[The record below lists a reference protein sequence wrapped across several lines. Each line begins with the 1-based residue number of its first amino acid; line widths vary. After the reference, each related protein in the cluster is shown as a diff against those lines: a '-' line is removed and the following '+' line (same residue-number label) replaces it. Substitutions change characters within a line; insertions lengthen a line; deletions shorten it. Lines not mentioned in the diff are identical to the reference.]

1 MCVCSLSPVPL
12 FCDHMVCSLPGST
25 VHELF
30 QARILAATATAKSL
44 QSCPTLCDPIDGS
57 PPGSSVS
64 GILQTRTLEWCCH
77 FLLQCM
83 KVKSESEV
91 AQSCPTQRPHG
102 LQPTRLLHP
111 WDFPG
116 KWVAIVG
123 VAVSSSR
130 GSSWY
135 RDRTWVSCISCI
147 GRWILYHC
155 TTWVRGSS
163 SGVMLMF
170 YTR

>member
-102 LQPTRLLHP
+102 LQPTRLLRP

-116 KWVAIVG
+116 KGTGVGCHCLLCSWLHQFPYQRGKCDGNLWAILLQTG
-123 VAVSSSR
+123 HES
-130 GSSWY
+130 
-135 RDRTWVSCISCI
+135 
-147 GRWILYHC
+147 
-155 TTWVRGSS
+155 
-163 SGVMLMF
+163 
-170 YTR
+170 